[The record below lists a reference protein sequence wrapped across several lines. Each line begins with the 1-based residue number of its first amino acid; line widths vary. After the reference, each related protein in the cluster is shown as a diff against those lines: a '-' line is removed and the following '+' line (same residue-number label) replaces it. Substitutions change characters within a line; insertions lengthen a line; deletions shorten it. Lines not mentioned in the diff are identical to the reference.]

1 MGTGKNIFLVL
12 CFVCWFSSVSCQLV
26 LEQYPVYEKTT
37 ELRQKV
43 IALAESQLYVR
54 ELTGKND
61 GKDVVK
67 YLKSVNLRKGDAWC
81 AAFISW
87 LHIENNVPNPE
98 SGYSPN
104 WFRNNLVYHKRQP
117 RMTPFVSRPAQVIG
131 LWIPAKNRIGHVG
144 MIVSETRLHYNTI
157 EGNTNSVGSDEGDG
171 VYRKIRKKESIY
183 AISDFVGWKEF
194 LDGVKIVTKKK

>member
-1 MGTGKNIFLVL
+1 MVLCAVCWWGNIF
-12 CFVCWFSSVSCQLV
+12 SQSV
-26 LEQYPVYEKTT
+26 LENYPTYPATT

-43 IALAESQLYVR
+43 VKLAEEQLYVR

-61 GKDVVK
+61 GVEVVK

-87 LHIENNVPNPE
+87 LHIQYSIPNPE

-104 WFRNNLVYHKRQP
+104 WFRNNLVYHKKQP
-117 RMTPFVSRPAQVIG
+117 RMTPFVSRPGQVIG

-144 MIVSETRLHYNTI
+144 MIVSENRLHYNTI
-157 EGNTNSVGSDEGDG
+157 EGNTNSMGSDEGDG
-171 VYRKIRKKESIY
+171 VYRKIRRKESIY
-183 AISDFVGWKEF
+183 AISDFVGWKEY
-194 LDGVKIVTKKK
+194 LDGVKLITKKK

>member
-1 MGTGKNIFLVL
+1 MGTGKSCFLVL
-12 CFVCWFSSVSCQLV
+12 CFVCWWGSIFSQSV
-26 LEQYPVYEKTT
+26 LESYPTFDRTT
-37 ELRQKV
+37 KDRQAIVK
-43 IALAESQLYVR
+43 LAESQLYVR
-54 ELTGKND
+54 EETGHND

-87 LHIENNVPNPE
+87 LHLDMGIPNPE

-104 WFRNNLVYHKRQP
+104 WFRNNLVYHKNHKRI
-117 RMTPFVSRPAQVIG
+117 TPFVSRPGQVIG
-131 LWIPAKNRIGHVG
+131 LWIPAKGRIGHVG

-157 EGNTNSVGSDEGDG
+157 EGNTNSFGSDEGDG

-183 AISDFVGWKEF
+183 AVSDFVGWKEF
-194 LDGVKIVTKKK
+194 LEGVKSLKK

>member
-1 MGTGKNIFLVL
+1 MVF
-12 CFVCWFSSVSCQLV
+12 CFICLWGSISGQSV
-26 LEQYPVYEKTT
+26 LENYPVYPQTS

-43 IALAESQLYVR
+43 IKLAESQLYVR
-54 ELTGKND
+54 EETGKND

-87 LHIENNVPNPE
+87 LHIQYNIPNPE

-104 WFRNNLVYHKRQP
+104 WFRNNLVYHKKQP
-117 RMTPFVSRPAQVIG
+117 RITQFVSRPAQVIG

-144 MIVSETRLHYNTI
+144 LIVSENKLHYNTI
-157 EGNTNSVGSDEGDG
+157 EGNTNTFGSDEGDG

-194 LDGVKIVTKKK
+194 LDGVKSLKK

>member
-1 MGTGKNIFLVL
+1 
-12 CFVCWFSSVSCQLV
+12 
-26 LEQYPVYEKTT
+26 
-37 ELRQKV
+37 
-43 IALAESQLYVR
+43 
-54 ELTGKND
+54 LTGKND

-157 EGNTNSVGSDEGDG
+157 EGNTNSVGSDECDG